1 MDTNNNNNNNNDNDK
16 KTPTK
21 RYSLRDHTHTKTNML
36 KSLNPE
42 ADEFIPGGE
51 FSSAAS
57 SPEMISS
64 PEKKKGKKGNGKKAG
79 RKEMWVK
86 KKKEG
91 VKGVKGTGSPV
102 SKKKNGGEKMGLED
116 ESGVQADFGGG
127 EDGEFLLLVNLMR
140 VKPMCAKWTIP
151 SLMTM
156 SMMWVGRSRSLHST
170 RHGRTLI

>member
-1 MDTNNNNNNNNDNDK
+1 MDNNDDNDK

-51 FSSAAS
+51 ISPAAS
-57 SPEMISS
+57 SPEMVSS
-64 PEKKKGKKGNGKKAG
+64 PEKNKGKKGNRKKAG

-86 KKKEG
+86 KKEG
-91 VKGVKGTGSPV
+91 VKAVKGTGSPV
-102 SKKKNGGEKMGLED
+102 SKKKTGEEKMGLEDEGQGEGDD

-127 EDGEFLLLVNLMR
+127 EDGEFCYL
-140 VKPMCAKWTIP
+140 
-151 SLMTM
+151 
-156 SMMWVGRSRSLHST
+156 
-170 RHGRTLI
+170 

>member
-1 MDTNNNNNNNNDNDK
+1 MDNNNDNDNDK

-21 RYSLRDHTHTKTNML
+21 RYSLRDHTHTKTNMR

-64 PEKKKGKKGNGKKAG
+64 PEKKKGKKRNGKKAG

-86 KKKEG
+86 KKDEG
-91 VKGVKGTGSPV
+91 VKGVKGTESPV
-102 SKKKNGGEKMGLED
+102 SKKKNGGEKMGLKGEGEGEGDD

-127 EDGEFLLLVNLMR
+127 EDVDDPFTDDDEHDVGGAF
-140 VKPMCAKWTIP
+140 
-151 SLMTM
+151 SLTPQHPP
-156 SMMWVGRSRSLHST
+156 RSDFDLNRDT
-170 RHGRTLI
+170 